1 MTLWHHLHACAS
13 LHGNR
18 SFSMFACSFVVCRS
32 KVDFACLITGRFA
45 DVKLTNNQRMMIVS
59 I

>member
-1 MTLWHHLHACAS
+1 
-13 LHGNR
+13 
-18 SFSMFACSFVVCRS
+18 MFAFSFVVCRL

-59 I
+59 IKVS